1 MPASASTR
9 IRPVF
14 APDTCTYFPL
24 STCISPAVE
33 AGTLTTRS
41 ETPCRA
47 FPAFMV
53 SVLTSVWVL
62 RTYSTILSSA
72 PVSTVE
78 EGFAAV
84 NDTALNA
91 LRVIFVF
98 KISAIAY
105 FILSWF

>member
-1 MPASASTR
+1 
-9 IRPVF
+9 
-14 APDTCTYFPL
+14 
-24 STCISPAVE
+24 
-33 AGTLTTRS
+33 
-41 ETPCRA
+41 
-47 FPAFMV
+47 MV

-62 RTYSTILSSA
+62 RTDSTILSSA